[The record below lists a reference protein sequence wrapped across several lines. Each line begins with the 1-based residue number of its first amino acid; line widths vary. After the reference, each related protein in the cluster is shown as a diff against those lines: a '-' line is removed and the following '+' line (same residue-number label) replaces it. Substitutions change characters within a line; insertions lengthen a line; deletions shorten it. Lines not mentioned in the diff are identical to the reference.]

1 MIFPKLETNRLILR
15 EFRNNDVEAV
25 YDIFSQDIV
34 TEHYI
39 LETMKSFEPAED
51 LVRNRISLFEK
62 WIGTRW
68 AITLK
73 GGSDRAIGSCG
84 YYSPNTA
91 FHSIEIGYDL
101 HPDYWRQGFMTEA
114 LTAIISFCYGEDFL
128 FHLNRIR
135 ALTEMDNIAS
145 KALLCKLGFVEEGIL
160 REYGY
165 WKDQYHD
172 VRVFS
177 LLRRDWTA
185 KIGKASKGKG

>member
-1 MIFPKLETNRLILR
+1 MFPTLKTNRLILR
-15 EFRNNDVEAV
+15 EFRNTDVKAV
-25 YDIFSQDIV
+25 YDSFSRDIV

-39 LETMKSFEPAED
+39 LETMRSLEPAEE

-62 WIGTRW
+62 RIGTRW

-73 GGSDRAIGSCG
+73 GGGDRAIGSCG
-84 YYSPNTA
+84 YYSPNKA

-114 LTAIISFCYGEDFL
+114 LTAMISFCYGEDFP

-135 ALTEMDNIAS
+135 ALTEMGNIAS
-145 KALLCKLGFVEEGIL
+145 IALLSKLGFVEEGVH

-177 LLRRDWTA
+177 LLRRDWSA
-185 KIGKASKGKG
+185 EFGKASKGKN